1 MSAATAGTLTKAVS
15 GPNERC
21 ASGALNLF
29 SSAFIDYT
37 INRVIDEVSYPVV
50 PIQSETKLIE
60 CFIEPSKYYI
70 DTSSM
75 QASFELRILQ
85 SDGSAIPK
93 VNPRPPA
100 TVKTMKIAKK
110 RSFPSSTHAGTYWV
124 PDSLEEEESLKKRRK
139 MEEDTKEERRKKR
152 KRESTE
158 ESEGAKKAKFES
170 KVDRSPVPIVESRLS
185 RSSYG
190 PAVTFEG
197 VNFDNAPGLLIW
209 RDIDLKISGQSIQ
222 SCYGNFNLQ
231 SYILTLLFYSEDA
244 RKSKM
249 EAFLWGDEDDQKCTD
264 CVTPGNYKLR
274 ADLFGESAWVA
285 LRTPLPLSF
294 HLQQR
299 FCLPMTHLSY
309 HLFLASADQVLK
321 SAEPDMKFKFEI
333 RNFKLHYNKIEVNE
347 SLALAIE
354 RRLSGAPA
362 KYPLINFTT
371 RDFIIPANLQVH
383 TIDDIFSNVRIPSEC
398 YICFNTQEAS
408 LGTLTTSIIDFQ
420 NFGLI
425 DACFYIDS
433 VRYPSQELGI
443 SWDASTKRGALNAF
457 AKLWSNSDAYQ
468 DEGK

>member
-1 MSAATAGTLTKAVS
+1 MAAASAGSLSKVVS
-15 GPNERC
+15 APNERC
-21 ASGALNLF
+21 ANAALNLF

-37 INRVIDEVSYPVV
+37 VNRVIDEVAYPVV

-75 QASFELRILQ
+75 QASFELRILKA
-85 SDGSAIPK
+85 DGNVIPK
-93 VNPRPPA
+93 VDPRPPPA
-100 TVKTMKIAKK
+100 VKTMKIGKK
-110 RSFPSSTHAGTYWV
+110 RSFPSSAHAGTYWV
-124 PDSLEEEESLKKRRK
+124 PDRLEEEEEQSLKKKRK
-139 MEEDTKEERRKKR
+139 MEENMKEERRKR

-158 ESEGAKKAKFES
+158 ESEGAKRAKLES
-170 KVDRSPVPIVESRLS
+170 EVDRSRVPIVKSLS
-185 RSSYG
+185 RSGYG
-190 PAVTFEG
+190 QAVKFEG

-249 EAFLWGDEDDQKCTD
+249 EAFLWADEDDQKSTD

-299 FCLPMTHLSY
+299 FCLPMSHLSY
-309 HLFLASADQVLK
+309 HFFLASADQVLK

-354 RRLSGAPA
+354 RRLSGTPA

-398 YICFNTQEAS
+398 FICFNTQEAS

-443 SWDASTKRGALNAF
+443 SWDGSTKRGALNAF